1 MRGNFE
7 FEFDENKSKA
17 NKVKHGLDFVEA
29 QSSWDDEAGAI
40 FDARSDDE
48 RRYALVAKLDGK
60 FWVTIFT
67 MRGEVVRLISVRR
80 ARKEEVSFYE
90 QNN

>member
-1 MRGNFE
+1 MRYDFE
-7 FEFDENKSKA
+7 FEYDENKSRA
-17 NKVKHGLDFVEA
+17 NKKKHGIDFIEA
-29 QSSWDDEAGAI
+29 QALWDDEEGVV

-48 RRYALVAKLDGK
+48 RRYALVSKLDGK